1 MSMSTQESSPPRGR
15 TRIVV
20 GVLAALL
27 VVVVVLAVLVLTGV
41 TRGLFAK
48 DITRTV
54 RNDVDASGL
63 VAALVSYPDSFRGGT
78 LAGGQAELGVQI
90 DQAAL
95 RGGDPAAQP
104 ATIVLRTYSCPGA
117 DGRPATTRI
126 TVEGADAAHI
136 APRPATA
143 GGGVALTGTFE
154 IVGVQPVAPGA
165 APECRIDLA
174 AR

>member
-1 MSMSTQESSPPRGR
+1 MSTQESSPPRGR

-27 VVVVVLAVLVLTGV
+27 VVIVVLAVLVLTGV

-104 ATIVLRTYSCPGA
+104 ATIVLRTYSCPGRRRQA
-117 DGRPATTRI
+117 CDDAPDDRGRGRR
-126 TVEGADAAHI
+126 
-136 APRPATA
+136 APRARDPPPPA
-143 GGGVALTGTFE
+143 
-154 IVGVQPVAPGA
+154 A
-165 APECRIDLA
+165 AWR
-174 AR
+174 

>member
-1 MSMSTQESSPPRGR
+1 MSTQESSPPRGR
-15 TRIVV
+15 TRIAV

-41 TRGLFAK
+41 TQALFAK

-63 VAALVSYPDSFRGGT
+63 VAVLVSYPDSFRGST
-78 LAGGQAELGVQI
+78 VAAGRVDLEVQI

-95 RGGDPAAQP
+95 ISADPTALP
-104 ATIVLRTYSCPGA
+104 ATVVVRNFSCPGA
-117 DGRPATTRI
+117 DSAAAGARFVI
-126 TVEGADAAHI
+126 DGADAAHVQ
-136 APRPATA
+136 ARP
-143 GGGVALTGTFE
+143 GGVALTGAFD
-154 IVGVQPVAPGA
+154 IVSVTPTQPGA
-165 APECRIDLA
+165 VPECRIDLA